1 MPTRHRRKETILY
14 YPTISVPSGKWL
26 RQSLLYWDEIGSI
39 VPQRYDETTLIPYTA
54 DIEFLKAE
62 GEFRPFKPELIFRR
76 SWKPVQEF
84 ENELRESI
92 LSAEFQRMLDP
103 TNARTLKTKIHRDK
117 VSREVFEFLR
127 GQILATDCDKDWYY
141 FEAQTA
147 LLYMAVLAKYLADA
161 DNTSSTI
168 PGTNIRRYEALNFAA
183 RSNGNS
189 FAGLNVSFFRLLP
202 VPRDNNSLAD
212 ILQFKRNRRDHL
224 LRFRQVLRGVQLALS
239 KCESQSDV
247 NDVLAAFSNE
257 LERGLSDLE
266 AVLKDSRIATVAG
279 SFETLIKSSSP
290 GWLATAIVVSG
301 KAKEI
306 ADVPIEW
313 ALGGTLLA
321 GTVGVARYLVDERN
335 KRRVEKR
342 RSPFSYLYAAK
353 RDRII

>member
-1 MPTRHRRKETILY
+1 
-14 YPTISVPSGKWL
+14 
-26 RQSLLYWDEIGSI
+26 
-39 VPQRYDETTLIPYTA
+39 
-54 DIEFLKAE
+54 
-62 GEFRPFKPELIFRR
+62 
-76 SWKPVQEF
+76 
-84 ENELRESI
+84 
-92 LSAEFQRMLDP
+92 
-103 TNARTLKTKIHRDK
+103 
-117 VSREVFEFLR
+117 
-127 GQILATDCDKDWYY
+127 
-141 FEAQTA
+141 
-147 LLYMAVLAKYLADA
+147 LADA

-168 PGTNIRRYEALNFAA
+168 PGTNIRRYEALNFGA

-247 NDVLAAFSNE
+247 NDVLAGFSNE